1 MKKILSYGLLSI
13 LTISLVSP
21 MSAYADTK
29 IDQEEVT
36 YQGESNEFVNLS
48 ETDLNEL
55 QKSVKINENGH
66 IYLEN
71 VPSDQYKNYGLQYL
85 EEHFNLLNEKV
96 DNGQIIINQDLSIT
110 DLTVKARA
118 VYGEWTNHW
127 WGYDRKF
134 GKIAA
139 EKYATECN
147 KLATKLA
154 MGAAVASPVWWVSAG
169 IALSSGYY
177 YLLSTDVNE
186 ANAKSNKGVE
196 VKIYWTRNYSVKPL
210 Y

>member
-1 MKKILSYGLLSI
+1 MKKILSYGLVSI
-13 LTISLVSP
+13 LTISIVSP
-21 MSAYADTK
+21 ISAHADTK
-29 IDQEEVT
+29 IDQEEIT

-66 IYLEN
+66 IHLEN
-71 VPSDQYKNYGLQYL
+71 VPSDQYQKYGLQYL

-154 MGAAVASPVWWVSAG
+154 MGAAVSAPVWWVSAG

-177 YLLSTDVNE
+177 YLLATDVNE
-186 ANAKSNKGVE
+186 ANAKSNRGVE